1 MTVVGS
7 SAVDRAYA
15 WSLFERFVAAD
26 TSVLPM
32 RTFVPPDDSRVG
44 AFAREVAAPVLRELG
59 ADVEIDRLH
68 NVVARFGPPS
78 GKELLLVSYQVT
90 HHANRMRDPLRG
102 RIADGWWY
110 GLGASQGK
118 AGLAAACA
126 AVRALLDEGRDL
138 TGRVIL
144 AVCSEGSSTH
154 ESSRVLYECLGP
166 RPAGAVLTV
175 GTENRLL
182 LGNRGRVDVYVD
194 LPGKATHSS
203 VPELGDNP
211 IPRIAEVLSR
221 LDRVP
226 IDRTSHPLLGAR
238 HLVPYSVVCEPVAP
252 HTIPE
257 RCRVKLDRRL
267 LPGDS
272 TEAAVHDVAT
282 ALAGVRAEVT
292 MGPVM
297 LPALTADDDPVV
309 VRLRA
314 AAESVTGR
322 SLVAEYPA
330 WTFDAGYPASL
341 GIPTLMFG
349 PSYAGS
355 TADDVLDDDRVLESM
370 VMEAAGVYA
379 AFATALPGRTP
390 TTG

>member
-1 MTVVGS
+1 MNAAGATPL
-7 SAVDRAYA
+7 DREYA

-26 TSVLPM
+26 TSVRPM
-32 RTFVPPDDSRVG
+32 QTFVPPDDARVG

-68 NVVARFGPPS
+68 NVLARFGPPT
-78 GKELLLVSYQVT
+78 GEELVFVSYHVT
-90 HHANRMRDPLRG
+90 HHANRMHDALRG
-102 RIADGWWY
+102 RIEDGWWY

-126 AVRALLDEGRDL
+126 AVRAMRDRGRDL
-138 TGRVIL
+138 AGRVAL

-154 ESSRVLYECLGP
+154 ESSRVLYECLDP
-166 RPAGAVLTV
+166 RPAAVVLTI

-194 LPGKATHSS
+194 LHGRATHSS

-211 IPRIAEVLSR
+211 IPRIAAVLSR

-226 IDRTSHPLLGAR
+226 IDTATAHPQLGSR

-257 RCRVKLDRRL
+257 RCRIKLDRRL

-272 TEAAVHDVAT
+272 PEAAVRDVAAT
-282 ALAGVRAEVT
+282 LAGVRAEVT

-297 LPALTADDDPVV
+297 LPALTAVDDPVV
-309 VRLRA
+309 VRLRK
-314 AAESVTGR
+314 AAESATGR
-322 SLVAEYPA
+322 SLAPEYAA

-370 VMEAAGVYA
+370 VLEAGSVYA
-379 AFATALPGRTP
+379 AFASAFLTD
-390 TTG
+390 